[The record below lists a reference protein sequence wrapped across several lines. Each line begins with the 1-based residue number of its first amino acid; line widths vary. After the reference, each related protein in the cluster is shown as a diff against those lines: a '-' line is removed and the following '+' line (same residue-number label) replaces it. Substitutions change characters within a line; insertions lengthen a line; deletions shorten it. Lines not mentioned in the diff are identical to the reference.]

1 MFISEIFTIEEFP
14 SLEELVELDRMKK
27 QQSDLLIDYVRS
39 NMVST
44 QIIDFLIEEKVLKP
58 DYTVKKKKF
67 KFRSK
72 KYFKPLKQSIIN
84 GDKSQQSIMA
94 NNNNQKIN
102 DQSFNRPFKFIDHFL
117 NTFTEFSK
125 QITHVLRKQKKIIW
139 FSNHP
144 TYHQK
149 KQHPYNA
156 TCFPNP
162 IFIIPKDKFPQR
174 LNHQIILE
182 VIKRQ
187 DITLREINVGTPI
200 THNGVRININLIKK
214 FISVS
219 WVKLND
225 HSEGHI
231 LAKCY
236 NLI

>member
-1 MFISEIFTIEEFP
+1 MFFSEIFTIEEFP

-27 QQSDLLIDYVRS
+27 QQSELLIDYVRS

-44 QIIDFLIEEKVLKP
+44 QVIDFLIEEKVIKP
-58 DYTVKKKKF
+58 DYFFKKKKF

-72 KYFKPLKQSIIN
+72 KYFKNLKKSIKN
-84 GDKSQQSIMA
+84 SNKFQQLIMDD
-94 NNNNQKIN
+94 NNKIIN
-102 DQSFNRPFKFIDHFL
+102 DQSFNKPIKFIDQFL

-125 QITHVLRKQKKIIW
+125 QITHVLKKQKKIIW

-187 DITLREINVGTPI
+187 DITLREINMGTPI
-200 THNGVRININLIKK
+200 THDGVTINTNLIKK
-214 FISVS
+214 LISVS

-225 HSEGHI
+225 HSEGHM

>member
-1 MFISEIFTIEEFP
+1 MVFISEIFTIDEFP
-14 SLEELVELDRMKK
+14 SLEELIELDRMKK
-27 QQSDLLIDYVRS
+27 QQSELFIDYVRS
-39 NMVST
+39 SMVST
-44 QIIDFLIEEKVLKP
+44 QVIDFLIEEKVIKP
-58 DYTVKKKKF
+58 DYSIKKKKF

-72 KYFKPLKQSIIN
+72 KYFKNFEQLIVKD
-84 GDKSQQSIMA
+84 DKSQQLIIDDS
-94 NNNNQKIN
+94 KN
-102 DQSFNRPFKFIDHFL
+102 DQPLNGPIKFVDHFF
-117 NTFTEFSK
+117 NIFTEFSK
-125 QITHVLRKQKKIIW
+125 KITHVLRKQKKIIW

-182 VIKRQ
+182 IIKRQ
-187 DITLREINVGTPI
+187 DITLREINIRAPI
-200 THNGVRININLIKK
+200 THDGVTINTNLIKK
-214 FISVS
+214 LMSVS
-219 WVKLND
+219 WLKLND

-231 LAKCY
+231 LAKHY